1 MVNDMATEGG
11 KAVATDFAN
20 RAVAYLINKAREN
33 GEKNTI
39 ESGAAFEMYL
49 YNAYNALNWKRTLAS
64 GYESLCI
71 IGKEKNMYVDIGA
84 YYTTD
89 HTDYDVDTSSVE
101 SILSANDREDKI
113 IIDGTGG
120 AGKSMLMRYLFV
132 DTVFR
137 NAGNYVPV
145 YMELTKIKANSMH
158 EMDIRAFVRQSMDN
172 YGKISLSDTVFDYS
186 LEQGGYVFLFDGFD
200 EVKEE
205 DADEVLDALQK
216 FSAKYSNNAF
226 IISSRERLRLRS
238 LSSFQIIH
246 TKKLS
251 ESKAIEL
258 AQKFSGHPDIIS
270 EFCKNLKDGWF
281 QEYNEFTASPLL
293 LTMMFITFEQNG
305 DISNCLPDF
314 YQDCFDALY
323 NKHDAVHKVGFNR
336 TFHCN
341 SKREF
346 QNVFSYFCFHTWRQ
360 EIYDFSEDEMLEWL
374 EKSLKKQN
382 LSVSAE
388 DYLKDLTESL
398 CMITYEG
405 HRYRFAHRS
414 FQTYF
419 AAKYTRTLSDQQQKE
434 FLTDKFNWD
443 SNTYWNDDYLDL
455 LNQVDHDRFLSNLIE
470 PTFQNIISEYHSEQ
484 MFFQHILSY
493 SDIEIFS
500 TPINQ
505 YILPESKYDFK
516 QSQVY
521 SRHYLYSDI
530 EIGYI
535 PTETIYILNIEHP
548 LPNYSHLLS
557 YINYEIAYKSSSV
570 EKLIFTL
577 LPKYSKVDLTTL
589 ENGISLR
596 DLLHS
601 DNVSEDDKH
610 ILSNCILD
618 AFQAHEI
625 YQAITDWLA
634 EREEAARQKPGSDDK
649 FADY

>member
-1 MVNDMATEGG
+1 MIDAIATAGATTVITKPLN
-11 KAVATDFAN
+11 KAVKK
-20 RAVAYLINKAREN
+20 LIHIAREK

-49 YNAYNALNWKRTLAS
+49 YNAYDALNWKRTLAS
-64 GYESLCI
+64 GDKSLCI
-71 IGKEKNMYVDIGA
+71 IDKNNMGENIGENSMYVDIGA

-137 NAGNYVPV
+137 NAGNYIPV
-145 YMELTKIKANSMH
+145 YMELAKIKANPMH
-158 EMDIRAFVRQSMDN
+158 EMDIRAFVRQSMDD
-172 YGKISLSDTVFDYS
+172 YGKISLSDDIFDFS

-205 DADEVLDALQK
+205 DANKVLDALQK

-226 IISSRERLRLRS
+226 IISSRERLWLRS

-246 TKKLS
+246 TKELS
-251 ESKAIEL
+251 KDKAIEL
-258 AQKFSGHPDIIS
+258 AQKFLGHPDTIS
-270 EFCKNLKDGWF
+270 EFCENLEDNWF
-281 QEYNEFTASPLL
+281 QKYNEFAKSPLL

-323 NKHDAVHKVGFNR
+323 NKHDAVHKVGFRR
-336 TFHCN
+336 TFYCDI

-346 QNVFSYFCFHTWRQ
+346 QAVFSYFCFHTWRK
-360 EIYDFSEDEMLEWL
+360 EIYDFSEGEILDWL

-388 DYLKDLTESL
+388 DYLKDLTDSL
-398 CMITYEG
+398 CIITCEG

-419 AAKYTRTLSDQQQKE
+419 AAKYTRTLSDEQQKE
-434 FLTDKFNWD
+434 FLMDKYNWD
-443 SNTYWNDDYLDL
+443 SNTYRDNNYLDL
-455 LNQVDHDRFLSNLIE
+455 LNQVDHERFLNNFIE
-470 PTFQNIISEYHSEQ
+470 PVLLDMMSICCTEQKFCANNIILYIFDEKLRLISRTILRLFLYDTKNDVDIKMIVSDFQFSECYTTIHNLYKTHPEIIQPVLKSIPSFCIDLNQLLESNIISQ
-484 MFFQHILSY
+484 
-493 SDIEIFS
+493 SDKNIIFE
-500 TPINQ
+500 
-505 YILPESKYDFK
+505 YILEECSVSK
-516 QSQVY
+516 
-521 SRHYLYSDI
+521 
-530 EIGYI
+530 
-535 PTETIYILNIEHP
+535 
-548 LPNYSHLLS
+548 
-557 YINYEIAYKSSSV
+557 
-570 EKLIFTL
+570 
-577 LPKYSKVDLTTL
+577 
-589 ENGISLR
+589 
-596 DLLHS
+596 
-601 DNVSEDDKH
+601 
-610 ILSNCILD
+610 
-618 AFQAHEI
+618 I
-625 YQAITDWLA
+625 YQAIKDWLA
-634 EREEAARQKPGSDDK
+634 AREAARQSPSSGDK

>member
-1 MVNDMATEGG
+1 MIEAIVTAGG
-11 KAVATDFAN
+11 KAAATCFSNVA
-20 RAVAYLINKAREN
+20 VNKLLHIVC
-33 GEKNTI
+33 EKDEKEAI
-39 ESGAAFEMYL
+39 KSGAAFEMYL
-49 YNAYNALNWKRTLAS
+49 YNAYDALNWKRTLAS
-64 GYESLCI
+64 GDKSLCI
-71 IGKEKNMYVDIGA
+71 IDKNNMGENIGKNSMYVDIGA

-113 IIDGTGG
+113 IVDGTGG

-132 DTVFR
+132 DTVSR
-137 NAGNYVPV
+137 NAGDYVPV
-145 YMELTKIKANSMH
+145 YMELAKIKANSMH

-172 YGKISLSDTVFDYS
+172 YGKISLSDDVFDYS

-200 EVKEE
+200 EVKED
-205 DADEVLDALQK
+205 DADDVLDALQK

-246 TKKLS
+246 TKELS

-258 AQKFSGHPDIIS
+258 AKKFPGDSTIKDK
-270 EFCKNLKDGWF
+270 FCKNLEDDWF
-281 QEYNEFTASPLL
+281 QTHREFAKNPLL

-323 NKHDAVHKVGFNR
+323 NKHDAVHKVGFKR
-336 TFHCN
+336 TFHCDI

-374 EKSLKKQN
+374 EKSLEKQN

-398 CMITYEG
+398 CIITYEG
-405 HRYRFAHRS
+405 QRCRFAHRS
-414 FQTYF
+414 FQAYF
-419 AAKYTRTLSDQQQKE
+419 AAKYTCNLPDQKQKE
-434 FLTDKFNWD
+434 FLIDNFNLDSIYWD
-443 SNTYWNDDYLDL
+443 NNYLDL
-455 LNQVDHDRFLSNLIE
+455 LSQVEHERFLNNFVE
-470 PTFQNIISEYHSEQ
+470 PTFQSIISKYNSEQ
-484 MFFQHILSY
+484 TFHQHIFSC
-493 SDIEIFS
+493 SDIAIDS
-500 TPINQ
+500 TPT
-505 YILPESKYDFK
+505 K
-516 QSQVY
+516 
-521 SRHYLYSDI
+521 
-530 EIGYI
+530 IGYTSTTEPPS
-535 PTETIYILNIEHP
+535 PTYDR
-548 LPNYSHLLS
+548 
-557 YINYEIAYKSSSV
+557 
-570 EKLIFTL
+570 LIFDRCFLYISRINCQKAFKRL
-577 LPKYSKVDLTTL
+577 LKYSKIDSITL

-596 DLLHS
+596 DLLYS
-601 DNVSEDDKH
+601 DDNYESDRLV
-610 ILSNCILD
+610 LSNYILD
-618 AFQAHEI
+618 SFQVHEI

-634 EREEAARQKPGSDDK
+634 ERQAARQKPSSDDK

>member
-1 MVNDMATEGG
+1 MVNDMATAGG
-11 KAVATDFAN
+11 KAAATGFAN
-20 RAVAYLINKAREN
+20 RVVDYLINKAREN

-49 YNAYNALNWKRTLAS
+49 YNAYDALNWKRTLAS
-64 GYESLCI
+64 GDKSLCI
-71 IGKEKNMYVDIGA
+71 IDKNNMGENIGENNMYVDIGA

-132 DTVFR
+132 DTVSR
-137 NAGNYVPV
+137 NAGNYIPV
-145 YMELTKIKANSMH
+145 YMELAKIKANSMH

-172 YGKISLSDTVFDYS
+172 YGKISLSDNIFDFS

-205 DADEVLDALQK
+205 DADDVLDALQK

-246 TKKLS
+246 ANELS
-251 ESKAIEL
+251 KGKAIEL
-258 AQKFSGHPDIIS
+258 AQKFPGHPDIIS
-270 EFCKNLKDGWF
+270 EFCKNLEDGWF
-281 QEYNEFTASPLL
+281 QKYNEFAESPLL

-323 NKHDAVHKVGFNR
+323 NKHDAVHKVGFKR
-336 TFHCN
+336 TFHCDI

-346 QNVFSYFCFHTWRQ
+346 QAVFSHFCFHTLRK
-360 EIYDFSEDEMLEWL
+360 EIYYFSEDEMLEWL

-388 DYLKDLTESL
+388 DYLKDLIESL
-398 CMITYEG
+398 CIIIYEG
-405 HRYRFAHRS
+405 HYYRFAHRS

-419 AAKYTRTLSDQQQKE
+419 AAKYTRTLSDQQQKT
-434 FLTDKFNWD
+434 FLTDKFH
-443 SNTYWNDDYLDL
+443 WNSDVHWNNDYLDL
-455 LNQVDHDRFLSNLIE
+455 LNQVEHERFLNNFIE
-470 PTFQNIISEYHSEQ
+470 PVLRDMLSICHTKRRFCANIIVSFYIFNKDARLLFSP
-484 MFFQHILSY
+484 MIRFFLLYININLTLLLNLHRNINLQSSKFHTKIHDLCKTHT
-493 SDIEIFS
+493 EI
-500 TPINQ
+500 
-505 YILPESKYDFK
+505 
-516 QSQVY
+516 
-521 SRHYLYSDI
+521 
-530 EIGYI
+530 
-535 PTETIYILNIEHP
+535 ILN
-548 LPNYSHLLS
+548 PNLS
-557 YINYEIAYKSSSV
+557 DEP
-570 EKLIFTL
+570 KLIDIDLNKL
-577 LPKYSKVDLTTL
+577 LESDTISQSDKNTIFEYIFKKIPIL
-589 ENGISLR
+589 ET
-596 DLLHS
+596 
-601 DNVSEDDKH
+601 
-610 ILSNCILD
+610 
-618 AFQAHEI
+618 
-625 YQAITDWLA
+625 YQAMKDWLA
-634 EREEAARQKPGSDDK
+634 EREAAAQGKPCSDDK

>member
-1 MVNDMATEGG
+1 MIEDIVTAGGIAAATCFSNG
-11 KAVATDFAN
+11 AVKK
-20 RAVAYLINKAREN
+20 LIRIAREK

-49 YNAYNALNWKRTLAS
+49 YNAYDALNWKRTLVS

-71 IGKEKNMYVDIGA
+71 IDKNNMGENIGKNSMYVDIGA

-113 IIDGTGG
+113 IVDGTGG

-132 DTVFR
+132 DTVSR
-137 NAGNYVPV
+137 NAGNYIPV
-145 YMELTKIKANSMH
+145 YMELSKIKANSMH

-172 YGKISLSDTVFDYS
+172 YGKINLSDTVFDYS

-200 EVKEE
+200 EVKED
-205 DADEVLDALQK
+205 DADDVLDALQK

-246 TKKLS
+246 AKELS
-251 ESKAIEL
+251 EATAIEV
-258 AQKFSGHPDIIS
+258 AKKFPGDSTIKDK
-270 EFCKNLKDGWF
+270 FCKNLKDGWF
-281 QEYNEFTASPLL
+281 WKYNEFTTSPLL

-323 NKHDAVHKVGFNR
+323 NKHDAVHKVGFKR
-336 TFHCN
+336 TFYCDI

-346 QNVFSYFCFHTWRQ
+346 QAVFSYFCFHTWRK
-360 EIYDFSEDEMLEWL
+360 EIYDFSEDEILNWL

-388 DYLKDLTESL
+388 DYLKDLTDSL
-398 CMITYEG
+398 CIITCEG

-419 AAKYTRTLSDQQQKE
+419 AAKYTCSLSDEQQKE
-434 FLTDKFNWD
+434 FLIDKFHRN
-443 SNTYWNDDYLDL
+443 SSMHQYFDYLNL
-455 LNQVDHDRFLSNLIE
+455 LNQIEHERFLGDFIE
-470 PTFQNIISEYHSEQ
+470 PILQDMMSIYYTEQKFCANNILLYISDEKLNLVPRSIVSLFLYVTKNNDDIKISISNFQFSEWYTTIHNLYKTHKEIILSSDVSDELELFCIDWNKLLESDTISQSDKNII
-484 MFFQHILSY
+484 FG
-493 SDIEIFS
+493 
-500 TPINQ
+500 
-505 YILPESKYDFK
+505 YILEECSVSK
-516 QSQVY
+516 
-521 SRHYLYSDI
+521 L
-530 EIGYI
+530 
-535 PTETIYILNIEHP
+535 
-548 LPNYSHLLS
+548 
-557 YINYEIAYKSSSV
+557 
-570 EKLIFTL
+570 
-577 LPKYSKVDLTTL
+577 
-589 ENGISLR
+589 
-596 DLLHS
+596 
-601 DNVSEDDKH
+601 
-610 ILSNCILD
+610 
-618 AFQAHEI
+618 

-634 EREEAARQKPGSDDK
+634 AREAARQKPSSDDK

>member
-1 MVNDMATEGG
+1 MIDAIVTAGATTAIT
-11 KAVATDFAN
+11 KP
-20 RAVAYLINKAREN
+20 INKAVKKLIRIAREK

-49 YNAYNALNWKRTLAS
+49 YNAYDALNWKRTLAS
-64 GYESLCI
+64 GDKSLCI
-71 IGKEKNMYVDIGA
+71 IDKNNMGENIGENNMYVDIGA

-132 DTVFR
+132 DTVSR
-137 NAGNYVPV
+137 NAGNYIPV
-145 YMELTKIKANSMH
+145 YMELAKIKANSMH
-158 EMDIRAFVRQSMDN
+158 EMDIRAFVRQSMDD
-172 YGKISLSDTVFDYS
+172 YGKISLSDDIFDFS

-200 EVKEE
+200 EIKEE
-205 DADEVLDALQK
+205 DADDVLDALQK

-226 IISSRERLRLRS
+226 IVSSRERLRLRA

-246 TKKLS
+246 AKELS
-251 ESKAIEL
+251 KDKAIEL
-258 AQKFSGHPDIIS
+258 AQKFPSHPDIIS
-270 EFCKNLKDGWF
+270 EFCKNLEDDWF
-281 QEYNEFTASPLL
+281 QKYDEFTASPLL

-323 NKHDAVHKVGFNR
+323 NKHDRVHKVGFKR
-336 TFHCN
+336 TFHCSI

-346 QNVFSYFCFHTWRQ
+346 QAVFSYFCFHTWRQ

-388 DYLKDLTESL
+388 DYLKDLTDSL
-398 CMITYEG
+398 CIITCEG

-419 AAKYTRTLSDQQQKE
+419 AAKYTRSLSDQQQKE
-434 FLTDKFNWD
+434 FLTDKFHWD
-443 SNTYWNDDYLDL
+443 SNMYREDDYLDL
-455 LNQVDHDRFLSNLIE
+455 LNQVDHERFVNNLIE
-470 PTFQNIISEYHSEQ
+470 PLFHNFISKYNSEQ
-484 MFFQHILSY
+484 TFFQHIFSY
-493 SDIEIFS
+493 TDIRTDSDSMIRYGDLPLHAVFHLDS
-500 TPINQ
+500 LLF
-505 YILPESKYDFK
+505 YIHRGDLE
-516 QSQVY
+516 
-521 SRHYLYSDI
+521 
-530 EIGYI
+530 
-535 PTETIYILNIEHP
+535 
-548 LPNYSHLLS
+548 
-557 YINYEIAYKSSSV
+557 
-570 EKLIFTL
+570 
-577 LPKYSKVDLTTL
+577 VDLKILKT
-589 ENGISLR
+589 GILLG
-596 DLLHS
+596 DLLYYTNNISES
-601 DNVSEDDKH
+601 DKNALINDT
-610 ILSNCILD
+610 LD
-618 AFQAHEI
+618 ALQVHEI

-634 EREEAARQKPGSDDK
+634 EREAARQKPSSDDK

>member
-1 MVNDMATEGG
+1 MANDIATAGG
-11 KAVATDFAN
+11 KAAATGFAN
-20 RAVAYLINKAREN
+20 KAVDFMMRKIHEAH
-33 GEKNTI
+33 EKITI

-49 YNAYNALNWKRTLAS
+49 HNAYDALNWKRTLAS
-64 GYESLCI
+64 GDKSLCI
-71 IGKEKNMYVDIGA
+71 IDKNNMGENIGENNMYVDIGA

-137 NAGNYVPV
+137 NAGDYVPV
-145 YMELTKIKANSMH
+145 YMELAKIKANSMH

-172 YGKISLSDTVFDYS
+172 YGKISLSDDIFDFS

-200 EVKEE
+200 EIKEE
-205 DADEVLDALQK
+205 DADDVLDALQK

-226 IISSRERLRLRS
+226 IVSSRERLRLRA

-246 TKKLS
+246 AKELS

-258 AQKFSGHPDIIS
+258 AQKFPGHPDIIS

-281 QEYNEFTASPLL
+281 QEYDEFTASPLL
-293 LTMMFITFEQNG
+293 LTMMFITFKQNG
-305 DISNCLPDF
+305 DISSCLPDF

-323 NKHDAVHKVGFNR
+323 NKHDAVHKVGFKR
-336 TFHCN
+336 TFHCDI

-346 QNVFSYFCFHTWRQ
+346 QAVFSYFCFHTWRQ

-398 CMITYEG
+398 CIITCEG

-414 FQTYF
+414 FQAYF
-419 AAKYTRTLSDQQQKE
+419 AAKYTRALSDQQQKE
-434 FLTDKFNWD
+434 FLMDKCNWG
-443 SNTYWNDDYLDL
+443 SNIYWDDNYLVL
-455 LNQVDHDRFLSNLIE
+455 LNQVDHERFLSNFIE
-470 PTFQNIISEYHSEQ
+470 PILLDMMSICYTEQKFCAYNILAY
-484 MFFQHILSY
+484 
-493 SDIEIFS
+493 IFDEK
-500 TPINQ
+500 
-505 YILPESKYDFK
+505 L
-516 QSQVY
+516 
-521 SRHYLYSDI
+521 
-530 EIGYI
+530 
-535 PTETIYILNIEHP
+535 
-548 LPNYSHLLS
+548 HLLS
-557 YINYEIAYKSSSV
+557 SNIITLFLYVTKNDDIINSMIISNFQSSKCHTIIHNLCKTHTEIILNLNDLINIRLSKLLESDTISQSDKNTIFEYIFN
-570 EKLIFTL
+570 
-577 LPKYSKVDLTTL
+577 KYP
-589 ENGISLR
+589 
-596 DLLHS
+596 
-601 DNVSEDDKH
+601 VSET
-610 ILSNCILD
+610 
-618 AFQAHEI
+618 

-634 EREEAARQKPGSDDK
+634 EREAARRKPSSDDK